1 MYVVMFILDDPSKL
15 NQVLNAWDEIGVSGA
30 TIIDSIGRN
39 RLRKAQQV
47 GAPFMAGIN
56 RFLASDIENHYTLFT
71 IVPTEDFIQ
80 RCIQA
85 LEPIV
90 GDLDQP
96 DTGVLA
102 AWPLSF
108 VKGVNRETN
117 LGQGD

>member
-1 MYVVMFILDDPSKL
+1 MYVVMFILDDPTKL

-47 GAPFMAGIN
+47 GAPFMAGVN
-56 RFLASDIENHYTLFT
+56 RFLASDIENHYTLFA
-71 IVPTEDFIQ
+71 IVPTGDFIQ

-96 DTGVLA
+96 NTGVLA

-108 VKGVNRETN
+108 VKGVNHEKN
-117 LGQGD
+117 LGQGE